1 MGRIGTGRTILLC
14 LLLVPFVYPFIF
26 LAMVAVRTRDDYIR
40 SPLGLPTEI
49 TGANLARAWELG
61 HYDRAILNSFTV
73 SLVSSVT
80 LVVVSALAAFWF
92 VRHRGRLSR
101 VLYLG
106 LVSAWLIPLVIY
118 VIPLFVVL
126 SQLGLTDNLVLL
138 GILIAAVNV
147 PFGLFLTLSYLRT
160 GLPAEVL
167 EAARVDGASVWQEF
181 HRVVLPLARPVLGT
195 LAALGF
201 ISAWG
206 DLLMSLIL
214 IQSADN
220 YTMTIATSTISQN
233 SAREGEAAVQVL
245 AAAGLTAMLP
255 LAAVFLLFQRAIS
268 RGLTA
273 GVGR

>member
-1 MGRIGTGRTILLC
+1 
-14 LLLVPFVYPFIF
+14 
-26 LAMVAVRTRDDYIR
+26 
-40 SPLGLPTEI
+40 
-49 TGANLARAWELG
+49 
-61 HYDRAILNSFTV
+61 
-73 SLVSSVT
+73 
-80 LVVVSALAAFWF
+80 VSALAAFWF

-147 PFGLFLTLSYLRT
+147 PFGLFLTVSYLRT

>member
-1 MGRIGTGRTILLC
+1 MGRLSARRTIVLGLF
-14 LLLVPFVYPFIF
+14 LVPFIYPFFF
-26 LAMVAVRTRDDYIR
+26 LATVAVRTRADYIK
-40 SPLGLPTEI
+40 SPLGLPREI

-61 HYDRAILNSFTV
+61 NYDRAILNSLTV
-73 SLVSSVT
+73 SVVSSVT

-92 VRHRGRLSR
+92 VRHRGRFSR
-101 VLYLG
+101 LLFLG

-118 VIPLFVVL
+118 VIPLFVIL

-138 GILIAAVNV
+138 GVLIAAVNV
-147 PFGLFLTLSYLRT
+147 PFGLYLTVSYLRT

-167 EAARVDGASVWQEF
+167 EAARVDGTSVWQEF
-181 HRVVLPLARPVLGT
+181 RHIVLPLARPVLGT

-214 IQSADN
+214 IQSADH
-220 YTMTIATSTISQN
+220 YTMTIATSTISSN

-245 AAAGLTAMLP
+245 AAAGLMAMLP
-255 LAAVFLLFQRAIS
+255 LASVFLLFQRTIG

-273 GVGR
+273 GIGR

>member
-1 MGRIGTGRTILLC
+1 MGRIGVGRTIVLC
-14 LLLVPFVYPFIF
+14 LLLIPFVYPFIF
-26 LAMVAVRTRDDYIR
+26 LAMVAVRTRSDYIR
-40 SPLGLPTEI
+40 SPLGLPSELTD
-49 TGANLARAWELG
+49 ANLARAWDLG
-61 HYDRAILNSFTV
+61 HYDRAIVNSLTV

-138 GILIAAVNV
+138 GVLIAAVNV
-147 PFGLFLTLSYLRT
+147 PFGLFLTVSYLRT
-160 GLPAEVL
+160 GLPVEVL
-167 EAARVDGASVWQEF
+167 EAARVDGASAWQEF
-181 HRVVLPLARPVLGT
+181 RRVVLPLARPVLGT

-220 YTMTIATSTISQN
+220 YTMTIATSTISSN
-233 SAREGEAAVQVL
+233 STREGEAAVQVL
-245 AAAGLTAMLP
+245 AAAGLTSMLP

-268 RGLTA
+268 RGLTS